1 MSLKIGGVD
10 PTKIMVAGTPATR
23 VMLGTGSSAVL
34 AWTAVKRTVTVTA
47 VYPASGLA
55 WGTATGDTS
64 VIQSLTSNELSFS
77 IPMTPSTTVDQ
88 SPRGQVTEYGR
99 QDIIRAGET
108 MPAGTTV
115 RARGT
120 SPVTFTEVF

>member
-1 MSLKIGGVD
+1 MSLKIGSAT
-10 PTKIMVAGTPATR
+10 PTKIMVAGTPATK

-34 AWTAVKRTVTVTA
+34 AWTAVKRTVTV
-47 VYPASGLA
+47 ASIWVQTTV

-77 IPMTPSTTVDQ
+77 IPMTPSTTVSQ
-88 SPRGQVTEYGR
+88 NPSGQVTEYGR
-99 QDIIRAGET
+99 PDIIRAGET

-120 SPVTFTEVF
+120 APVTFTEVF